1 MPSQIF
7 SILGVNSNEESISLD
22 QCQIIDSLILLHC
35 ARTPSPLSPP
45 PVLMTCISE
54 DRLRSFSRETQNGLG
69 HPFRLD
75 YSETID
81 IRTAKSATLAAEA
94 LHAIRNIVPTIKEG
108 ELLVIILCGHGD
120 PEGNFFAGED
130 ILTKG
135 ALEKF
140 VDLCKGKIL
149 VVSTARYSGLW
160 KSDSWELVAVAAAD
174 EQSTSVVPSAFDQ
187 FRGSIFTSAL
197 PAEHYNNSG
206 VAMPSPGTTT
216 SIPAAEPVNDG
227 ITEDDSLWTP
237 SEEEEMKAL
246 SLSIKDQGLSTVASN
261 LHTIQYALWFLA
273 GGEKQDFIRSIPHKK
288 PLMVLRKHEALRE
301 RARVIAE
308 KMGWKDTIDPLMTG
322 GPVDKK
328 LIEEAR
334 KLGKCD
340 VSVVTPS
347 KGQWQEPAYWLAKL
361 WKAAGG
367 TPVDEK
373 QWDEAVAAGAIVL
386 A

>member
-1 MPSQIF
+1 MPSQILA
-7 SILGVNSNEESISLD
+7 ILGVNSNEESISLD

-35 ARTPSPLSPP
+35 TRTPSPLSPP

-54 DRLRSFSRETQNGLG
+54 DRLRSFSRGTQNGLG

-75 YSETID
+75 YSEAID
-81 IRTAKSATLAAEA
+81 IRTAKPATLAAEA
-94 LHAIRNIVPTIKEG
+94 LYAISNIVPTIE
-108 ELLVIILCGHGD
+108 ERESLVIILCGHVG

-140 VDLCKGKIL
+140 VDLCKGKVL
-149 VVSTARYSGLW
+149 VVSMSCYSGLW
-160 KSDSWELVAVAAAD
+160 KSDSWELVAAAAAAD
-174 EQSTSVVPSAFDQ
+174 EQSTSVLASAFDP
-187 FRGSIFTSAL
+187 FGGSIFVSAL
-197 PAEHYNNSG
+197 LAKHYSNSG
-206 VAMPSPGTTT
+206 VAMPSPGITT
-216 SIPAAEPVNDG
+216 SIPAVEPVNDS
-227 ITEDDSLWTP
+227 IPEDDSLWTS
-237 SEEEEMKAL
+237 SEEAEMKAL

-273 GGEKQDFIRSIPHKK
+273 GGEKQAFIRSIPHKK
-288 PLMVLRKHEALRE
+288 PLVILRKHEALRE
-301 RARVIAE
+301 RARVIA
-308 KMGWKDTIDPLMTG
+308 
-322 GPVDKK
+322 
-328 LIEEAR
+328 EAR

-367 TPVDEK
+367 TPVDER
-373 QWDEAVAAGAIVL
+373 QWDEAVAAGAIVS

>member
-1 MPSQIF
+1 MPSQILT
-7 SILGVNSNEESISLD
+7 ILGVNSNEESISLD

-35 ARTPSPLSPP
+35 ARTPSPLSLP

-54 DRLRSFSRETQNGLG
+54 DRLRSFSRGTQNGLG

-75 YSETID
+75 YSEAID
-81 IRTAKSATLAAEA
+81 IRTARPATLAAEA
-94 LHAIRNIVPTIKEG
+94 LHAIRNIVLTIEEG
-108 ELLVIILCGHGD
+108 ESLVIILCGHGD
-120 PEGNFFAGED
+120 SEGNFFAGED

-140 VDLCKGKIL
+140 VDLCKGKVL
-149 VVSTARYSGLW
+149 VVSTACYSGLW
-160 KSDSWELVAVAAAD
+160 KSDSWELVAAATAD
-174 EQSTSVVPSAFDQ
+174 EVASASDQS
-187 FRGSIFTSAL
+187 RGSIFTSAL
-197 PAEHYNNSG
+197 LAEHYSNSG
-206 VAMPSPGTTT
+206 VAMPSPGKTT
-216 SIPAAEPVNDG
+216 SIPAAEPVNDS
-227 ITEDDSLWTP
+227 IPEDDSLWTP

-246 SLSIKDQGLSTVASN
+246 SLCIKDQGLSTVASN

-288 PLMVLRKHEALRE
+288 PLVILRKHEALRE

-328 LIEEAR
+328 LIEEAL
-334 KLGKCD
+334 KSGKCD
-340 VSVVTPS
+340 LSVVTPA
-347 KGQWQEPAYWLAKL
+347 KGQWLEPAHWLAKL

-373 QWDEAVAAGAIVL
+373 QWDEAVAAGAIVS